1 MTKLKNM
8 AAAFCTLVC
17 LLPASAQAKRLTIL
31 YVPMDN
37 RPVCS
42 AYVQQTMQAADC
54 KIILPPEKYI
64 ASSEKNGDPEAI
76 WEWLQTKAPKA
87 DAAVISTDSLIYGG
101 LVASRTHNISKA
113 QLDARVKHL
122 FELKTALPIKLYTF
136 STIMRTPRASKGR
149 VEPPYYSSIGPTIF
163 AYSQLLDKKDQAK
176 LSPSEQ
182 LTMQALERNMKKAEL
197 GDWLERREK
206 NLEVN
211 QELTRMARSGKFHY
225 FAIGKDDNAPL
236 SATHMEGR
244 KISLSTFD
252 MSKDAFQILDGVDQ
266 LGLLLIAR
274 AYNEANGLKPSIYP
288 LYSAGAGAS
297 TLPQYSDARLQDSVP
312 QQIIASG
319 STLAK
324 SANTADLILAL
335 NTPQD
340 GVVKDSTADDN
351 QAFASIANKNFVSQL
366 SAQLNAGH
374 TVTLAD
380 ISYSN
385 GADNGFMDALATS
398 GNIGKLAA
406 YNGWNTADN
415 AVGYAIAQGII
426 SRAMTTEAKNKL
438 IRQRLFD
445 DWFYQSNARRII
457 SNELEKHNREDLKY
471 DLGTA
476 QKPILQQV
484 TAECQ
489 TLANKYTFTKGT
501 KFTLSFPWK
510 RLFEVDVEIKK

>member
-1 MTKLKNM
+1 MVKFSKLT
-8 AAAFCTLVC
+8 AAVCALAC
-17 LLPASAQAKRLTIL
+17 LLPAAAQAKRLTIL
-31 YVPMDN
+31 YIPMDN

-42 AYVQQTMQAADC
+42 TYVQQTMQAADC

-64 ASSEKNGDPEAI
+64 ASNERNGNPEAI
-76 WEWLQTKAPKA
+76 WDWLQSKAPKA

-113 QLDARVKHL
+113 ELEKRVKHL
-122 FELKTALPIKLYTF
+122 YELKTTLPIKLYTF
-136 STIMRTPRASKGR
+136 STIMRTPRASRGR

-163 AYSQLLDKKDQAK
+163 AYSQLLDKQDQAK

-182 LTMQALERNMKKAEL
+182 LTMQALERNLPKAEL
-197 GDWLERREK
+197 SDWLERREK
-206 NLEVN
+206 NLSIN
-211 QELTRMARSGKFHY
+211 QELTRMARNGKFHY

-252 MSKDAFQILDGVDQ
+252 MSKDSFQLLDGVDQ

-274 AYNEANGLKPSIYP
+274 AYNEANGEKPSIYP
-288 LYSAGAGAS
+288 LYSPGAGAS
-297 TLPQYSDARLQDSVP
+297 TLPQYSDARLLDSVP
-312 QQIIASG
+312 QQITAASA
-319 STLAK
+319 TLA
-324 SANTADLILAL
+324 ATADSADIILAL
-335 NTPQD
+335 NTPAD
-340 GVVKDSTADDN
+340 GIVKDSTADDN
-351 QAFASIANKNFVSQL
+351 QAFGSIANKNFVSQL
-366 SAQLNAGH
+366 GSQLNAGR

-385 GADNGFMDALATS
+385 GADNGFMEVLEAS
-398 GNIGKLAA
+398 GNLSKLAA

-426 SRAMTTEAKNKL
+426 SRAMTPAAKNKL
-438 IRQRLFD
+438 LRQRLLD

-476 QKPILQQV
+476 EKPILQQV

-489 TLANKYTFTKGT
+489 ALVNKYPITQGT
-501 KFTLSFPWK
+501 KFSLSFPWK
-510 RLFEVDVEIKK
+510 RLFEVDAEIKK